1 MYWQERM
8 PSWVA
13 GARTATWSRTIRLFR
28 LGSQLANE
36 AGGRR
41 QERERSRTGADDNP
55 CAGRG
60 TSDRGVFATRALS
73 EGVAS
78 APGALRQLLEC
89 PQLQH
94 RRVRGRQQLVG
105 LGDERRDLR
114 RGERRTD
121 PIPPSEVAAQPAQQ
135 VPGGRLLHALGDDLQ
150 PHAVAELD
158 GRSDDGDRAA
168 AGLGNERTVD

>member
-73 EGVAS
+73 EGVVGQP
-78 APGALRQLLEC
+78 APGSPPEQPQRPERSVTCSSARSCSTVESEAGSSWLALEMNAGTC
-89 PQLQH
+89 
-94 RRVRGRQQLVG
+94 
-105 LGDERRDLR
+105 
-114 RGERRTD
+114 
-121 PIPPSEVAAQPAQQ
+121 
-135 VPGGRLLHALGDDLQ
+135 
-150 PHAVAELD
+150 
-158 GRSDDGDRAA
+158 A
-168 AGLGNERTVD
+168 AGSGGLIRYP